1 MLIDFIGNKLP
12 NFQVVA
18 TTHSPLTAQQADTG
32 ELFALKRNDNNVVTL
47 IPFIGSP
54 KSLLVNQL
62 LMTPVFGL
70 ETDES
75 YEVQQAKEDYE
86 ILKSKGNQL
95 NIDDLEKMKLV
106 KQKLKTKL
114 PKRTSPESSKKEID
128 LLERIET
135 KLNIKK

>member
-1 MLIDFIGNKLP
+1 M
-12 NFQVVA
+12 VA

-32 ELFALKRNDNNVVTL
+32 ELFALKRNDNNVVEI
-47 IPFIGSP
+47 IPFNGSP

-75 YEVQQAKEDYE
+75 YEVQQAKEEYE
-86 ILKSKGNQL
+86 VLKSKGDSL
-95 NIDDLEKMKLV
+95 SSGDKEKMKVV

-114 PKRTSPESSKKEID
+114 PKRTAPASSIKEIE